1 MVGSQ
6 TDTCSIVPALYV
18 GATRE
23 REDDGE
29 IGMRAAFVLSP
40 IVLAAF
46 VGVRTPPL
54 LLPQLKTSRCD
65 APAPR
70 RLLLFQS

>member
-29 IGMRAAFVLSP
+29 IG
-40 IVLAAF
+40 
-46 VGVRTPPL
+46 T
-54 LLPQLKTSRCD
+54 
-65 APAPR
+65 
-70 RLLLFQS
+70 